1 VTFLPLGL
9 DVTNIVV
16 EDNVLHWVEVC
27 NFGFQ
32 SVLVSSD
39 GASLEFILQAV
50 PCCLVEFV
58 ASSNLWEERTR

>member
-1 VTFLPLGL
+1 MCTMLCGTSSSRIVTFLPLGL

-39 GASLEFILQAV
+39 GASLEFFWRLS
-50 PCCLVEFV
+50 LVV
-58 ASSNLWEERTR
+58 L